1 MAKSCVINSSFESLF
16 RLRQLF
22 LSLMT
27 EETLLE
33 LPKFRTCTKFG
44 VLLTV
49 DECRRFSDWALSDVR
64 AGESS
69 FLELLLNERRLA

>member
-1 MAKSCVINSSFESLF
+1 
-16 RLRQLF
+16 
-22 LSLMT
+22 MT

-33 LPKFRTCTKFG
+33 VPKCRTCTKFG

-64 AGESS
+64 AGETS